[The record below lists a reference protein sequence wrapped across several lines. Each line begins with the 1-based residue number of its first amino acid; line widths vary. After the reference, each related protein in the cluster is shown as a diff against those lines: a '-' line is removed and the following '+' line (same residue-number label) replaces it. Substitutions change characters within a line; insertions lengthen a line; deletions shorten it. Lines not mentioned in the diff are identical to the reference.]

1 MKNTIIEKYAGS
13 CWGNSIDK
21 SHLLKVS
28 AYFDTVLKKNPPTTY
43 NSPPKWLN
51 CVQSSLL
58 LWKSGLTYRLEM
70 CNEIDWIFTP
80 DLIGDEEIGCL
91 KIALDLQRTHRKCAP
106 KKGHVKYFQ
115 NWPDNICREFA
126 DISLMNMLTNAH
138 NRAYIPQGGK
148 KKGLLCSGVEEK
160 NSNKPRFVLLCNWAG
175 VAEMVTLARSCPQ
188 CCCWR
193 TPLCPTFWDYSE
205 NGQEGRS

>member
-1 MKNTIIEKYAGS
+1 MCYYGNKNERSHSFQDVYNSIYTQNLQNKQIMKNTIIEKYAGS

-148 KKGLLCSGVEEK
+148 KKRLIMFRSGGKE
-160 NSNKPRFVLLCNWAG
+160 F
-175 VAEMVTLARSCPQ
+175 
-188 CCCWR
+188 
-193 TPLCPTFWDYSE
+193 
-205 NGQEGRS
+205 